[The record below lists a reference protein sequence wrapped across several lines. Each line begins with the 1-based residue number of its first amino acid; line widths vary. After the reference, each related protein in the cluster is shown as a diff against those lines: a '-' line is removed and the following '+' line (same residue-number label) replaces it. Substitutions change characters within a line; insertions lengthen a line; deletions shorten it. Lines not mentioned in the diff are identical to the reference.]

1 MSEQATAGKAP
12 APMRWV
18 SLNLVRLPLMAVILV
33 VAFVGL
39 QFLRISVARLRP
51 WMPAGA
57 WAIVVALVLAA
68 AMLALYARMV
78 RWFERRPVGELAAE
92 GATARVLGGVAI
104 GASLFVL
111 VYAVLAALGVARWHG
126 VEASAHV
133 WAALGAAAAAAV
145 GEELVFRGVV
155 FRLLEDSFGTTV
167 ALIASAGLFG
177 LAHAGNPGATWI
189 STVAIMLEAGA
200 LLGLAYAWSRS
211 LWLPIGLHL
220 GWNFVEGGVF
230 GVAVSGG
237 AMHGGLLNVSFEG
250 PALLTGGAF
259 GPEASVAAVGVCL
272 AVAAIFGV
280 AAARAG
286 RWQWLRWRMRFAG

>member
-1 MSEQATAGKAP
+1 MFEQAKAGKAR
-12 APMRWV
+12 APLRWV
-18 SLNLVRLPLMAVILV
+18 GLNLVRLLLMAVILIA
-33 VAFVGL
+33 AFIGL
-39 QFLRISVARLRP
+39 QFLRIGALRLWP

-57 WAIVVALVLAA
+57 WAIVAALLLAA
-68 AMLALYARMV
+68 VMLALYARMV
-78 RWFERRPVGELAAE
+78 RGFERRPVRELAAE
-92 GATARVLGGVAI
+92 GATARVAGGVAI

-111 VYAVLAALGVARWHG
+111 VYAALAALGVARWHG

-133 WAALGAAAAAAV
+133 WVALGAALAAAV

-177 LAHAGNPGATWI
+177 VAHAGNPGASWI

-211 LWLPIGLHL
+211 LWLPIGLHF
-220 GWNFVEGGVF
+220 GWNFTEGGVF

-237 AMHGGLLNVSFEG
+237 TTHGGLLNVSLEG
-250 PALLTGGAF
+250 SDLLTGGAF

-272 AVAAIFGV
+272 AAAVIFGV
-280 AAARAG
+280 ATVRAG
-286 RWQWLRWRMRFAG
+286 RWQWLRWRMRFAA